1 MTPKKT
7 ESAQLPFT
15 CKFSIE
21 LRRITYNTI
30 RLFDTDTHMCFYDFE
45 YTLLCLYDFE
55 YTLSLSSSGFIS
67 VDAGG
72 FQSVPAQPASSA
84 FGSYRVFI
92 IKVTKSPEHRAQLRI
107 IIISSLYQDQSSS
120 GAHLVSPVDFPMLAI
135 LLNLSRL
142 TFDIRLHPKLHK
154 SPMQNSHCRMF

>member
-1 MTPKKT
+1 MTSKKKT

-30 RLFDTDTHMCFYDFE
+30 RLFDTDTHMSYVFM
-45 YTLLCLYDFE
+45 TSSIQ

-107 IIISSLYQDQSSS
+107 IILNNIIIISRPVIVRRPPRFARRLSHARHFAQS
-120 GAHLVSPVDFPMLAI
+120 I
-135 LLNLSRL
+135 ETN
-142 TFDIRLHPKLHK
+142 I
-154 SPMQNSHCRMF
+154 

>member
-1 MTPKKT
+1 MSYVFMT
-7 ESAQLPFT
+7 S
-15 CKFSIE
+15 SIQ
-21 LRRITYNTI
+21 
-30 RLFDTDTHMCFYDFE
+30 
-45 YTLLCLYDFE
+45 

-107 IIISSLYQDQSSS
+107 IILNNIIIISRPVIVRRPPRFARRLPHARHFAQS
-120 GAHLVSPVDFPMLAI
+120 I
-135 LLNLSRL
+135 ETN
-142 TFDIRLHPKLHK
+142 I
-154 SPMQNSHCRMF
+154 